1 MGYFTN
7 SALGTFARVLIDK
20 HGNKACDMEVLVRH
34 PYPSPREIHDDF
46 ALDSEGNTYIA
57 AHSSSVFKIAPDG
70 QQTLLAGGMNTSTL
84 K

>member
-1 MGYFTN
+1 MSMGTSKLVCWWRSPFPLMGYFTN

-46 ALDSEGNTYIA
+46 AL
-57 AHSSSVFKIAPDG
+57 
-70 QQTLLAGGMNTSTL
+70 
-84 K
+84 